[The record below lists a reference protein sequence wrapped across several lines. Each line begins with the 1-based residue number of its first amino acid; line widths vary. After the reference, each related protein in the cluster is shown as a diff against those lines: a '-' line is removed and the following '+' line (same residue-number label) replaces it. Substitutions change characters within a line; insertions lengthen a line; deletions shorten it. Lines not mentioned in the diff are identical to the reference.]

1 MKIQNFLLIVAL
13 SVYTNPVLSGVY
25 KHIDEQGNVTYSNV
39 RSTAAAEEVDL
50 PPLVVVPSVDA
61 EGIDD
66 RIRQRRENNII
77 REQRKDVERRIAEET
92 AQLDMTRAEYK
103 GGKPDRLGSERNY
116 QRYLDRVERLKNEI
130 SAREI
135 SLQALQRELENI
147 PEIK

>member
-1 MKIQNFLLIVAL
+1 MKMLNFLLIVIL
-13 SVYTNPVLSGVY
+13 SVYANLALSGVY

-39 RSTAAAEEVDL
+39 RSTAAEEVDL

-66 RIRQRRENNII
+66 RIRQRRENSII
-77 REQRKDVERRIAEET
+77 REQRKEIERRIAEET
-92 AQLDMTRAEYK
+92 TQLEMTRAEYK
-103 GGKPDRLGSERNY
+103 DGKPDRLGSERNY

-130 SAREI
+130 NAREM
-135 SLQALQRELENI
+135 SLQALQRELEQM